1 MLSLRP
7 QTGNK
12 MIHAN
17 SASLCKAI
25 GLTSKLLGIY
35 INDNLQ
41 LQGQKLTRNQFIVL
55 KILSKRDGICQNDL
69 AFITERD
76 KTSLTRLISSLEAKG
91 MVKRK
96 IADDDHRKKMIFVT
110 KKGVHNLQEAW
121 PIMTNLEDKIA
132 KGIDSNE
139 LANILSLLDKVQN
152 NILSLKTATV

>member
-1 MLSLRP
+1 
-7 QTGNK
+7 

-76 KTSLTRLISSLEAKG
+76 KTSLTRLISSLDAKG

-121 PIMTNLEDKIA
+121 PIMTKLEDKIA